1 MTYRERLY
9 ENWRA
14 LGIKYAEKG
23 FPKTRKFDN
32 SSDGRVSK
40 KGFETGYNEY
50 IKAQQRQK

>member
-1 MTYRERLY
+1 MTYREKLY

-40 KGFETGYNEY
+40 KGFETGYNEV
-50 IKAQQRQK
+50 KAQRQK